1 MKKIKIDV
9 KNWWRDANGGIL
21 KRVQRQFFSNSD
33 SENFELTSDNPDF
46 TIVFGRTEWEVIKT
60 PKDRTFY
67 FSQEPLFSQNE
78 PKDDIHN
85 FCSKIFIAD
94 KSLYP
99 DRSEYIEDLMPM
111 FYAGRDESSSDPQWS
126 WSREIENKSFD
137 KDQALSIVCAKNYN
151 SHIPSIKDKCSVIYT
166 KRTQLAE
173 SLSDNK
179 SVHIYGTFWENN
191 GDNLRGETW
200 NKHVALDSYMFSV
213 GCENS
218 IQKNYVSE
226 KFWDII
232 LTEGVPI
239 YLGCNNIEDYI
250 PSDSFINLAPGNIN
264 DMGEIIKDV
273 IANYDN
279 LYKKYRPKILEL
291 KSDFF
296 RNPKFNLWEK
306 IKLEINNQ

>member
-1 MKKIKIDV
+1 MNKKIKIDA

-21 KRVQRQFFSNSD
+21 KRIQRQFFSNNDSD
-33 SENFELTSDNPDF
+33 NFELTSDNPDF
-46 TIVFGRTEWEVIKT
+46 TIVFGRAEWETIKT

-67 FSQEPLFSQNE
+67 FSQEPLFSPNE

-85 FCSKIFIAD
+85 FCSKIFISD

-99 DRSEYIEDLMPM
+99 DRPEYIEGLMPM
-111 FYAGRDESSSDPQWS
+111 FYAGRDESSADPEWS
-126 WSREIENKSFD
+126 WSRAIENKSFE
-137 KDQALSIVCAKNYN
+137 KDQILSIVVAKNYN

-173 SLSDNK
+173 SLSSNK

-250 PSDSFINLAPGNIN
+250 PSDSFINLPQDNIS
-264 DMGEIIKDV
+264 DMGEVIKDV
-273 IANYDN
+273 IKNHDT

-306 IKLEINNQ
+306 IKLEINN